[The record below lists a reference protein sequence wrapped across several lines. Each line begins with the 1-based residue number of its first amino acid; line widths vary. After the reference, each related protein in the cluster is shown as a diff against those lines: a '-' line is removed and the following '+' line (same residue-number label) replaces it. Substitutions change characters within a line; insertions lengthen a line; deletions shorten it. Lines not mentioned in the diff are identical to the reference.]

1 MNKMKMLVV
10 TAMVMLTTAVIAR
23 PGRGYHGGYHHGPA
37 PRAYHHG
44 GYHSY
49 HTPWGGPGPTAW
61 RANRWNHPGWAPVAT
76 VMYPR
81 CPPPPPVAVRAPGY
95 YYYNDR
101 NMYWTGTSWTVPTGM
116 VPTPVV
122 TTTTTAVAPAP
133 VVQYVNTGAIYVTPA
148 PAVSLGVT
156 VGW

>member
-10 TAMVMLTTAVIAR
+10 TAMVMLTTVAMAR

-61 RANRWNHPGWAPVAT
+61 RANRWNHPG
-76 VMYPR
+76 
-81 CPPPPPVAVRAPGY
+81 
-95 YYYNDR
+95 
-101 NMYWTGTSWTVPTGM
+101 
-116 VPTPVV
+116 
-122 TTTTTAVAPAP
+122 
-133 VVQYVNTGAIYVTPA
+133 
-148 PAVSLGVT
+148 
-156 VGW
+156 